1 MGKIRRSLSLKE
13 IQTFRTGK
21 IMKAAPFFKGTLL
34 IWPLLLFL
42 SVLFFYPLLR
52 MAYLA
57 FFKPGFTLENFIVIF
72 QTSLYI
78 DVLTNT
84 LKISFLVTLVCLFMG
99 YPLAYLMSEV
109 SGKHLA
115 WMIVLVLVPFWTSV
129 LIRTYS
135 WMVLL
140 GYNGVLNNLLIKLGL
155 ISSPV
160 PLMYNKIGVT
170 VGMVHIL
177 LPFMILSLFSVMKGI
192 DRELLKAAQNL
203 GANYFQTFRR
213 VFFPLSLPG
222 VGAGCLLVFIMGIG
236 FFITPALMGGRKDM
250 MLSMLID
257 LQVTEFLNWGLGS
270 ALALILLSV
279 IVIIFLISS
288 RYLKLSQ
295 IWGMR

>member
-1 MGKIRRSLSLKE
+1 
-13 IQTFRTGK
+13 
-21 IMKAAPFFKGTLL
+21 MKAAPFFKGTLL